1 MDIHFQ
7 VRFCIM
13 FDAEIS
19 KLIRLICT
27 FAKFALS

>member
-1 MDIHFQ
+1 MFRLEVQ
-7 VRFCIM
+7 LCIM